1 MPRDFVEFLSLADLE
16 SIRRIGVSY
25 ILLEEDRA
33 FANVT
38 LGLVVLTWLLLAT
51 SIKWP
56 KSAVVAVA
64 LASASFGVLFGGAY
78 LWWLEVPS
86 FIESPPHGFPPA
98 VLPVSEAVFEIAMR
112 VEASIVAVW
121 LGLGVLVCALTLALT
136 VVRFVMVARLGKSS

>member
-64 LASASFGVLFGGAY
+64 LASASFSVLFGGAY

-86 FIESPPHGFPPA
+86 FIESPHGFP
-98 VLPVSEAVFEIAMR
+98 LSEAVFQIAMR
-112 VEASIVAVW
+112 IEASIVAVW
-121 LGLGVLVCALTLALT
+121 LGFGVLACALTLALT
-136 VVRFVMVARLGKSS
+136 VLRFVSVLMRRRKRAA